1 MDPELPFF
9 YHTLTHHRFYK
20 GLMPEFSAEPSKKR
34 KPKRLP
40 RYELLGTN
48 DRVTL
53 SVRGDTSVRTKFH
66 NVPIDLPPPPGA
78 RNTHV
83 LEHSYALNSSNK

>member
-1 MDPELPFF
+1 MGLVANIESRQWRRELNI
-9 YHTLTHHRFYK
+9 K
-20 GLMPEFSAEPSKKR
+20 
-34 KPKRLP
+34 
-40 RYELLGTN
+40 N
-48 DRVTL
+48 NIL

-66 NVPIDLPPPPGA
+66 NVPIDLLPPPGA